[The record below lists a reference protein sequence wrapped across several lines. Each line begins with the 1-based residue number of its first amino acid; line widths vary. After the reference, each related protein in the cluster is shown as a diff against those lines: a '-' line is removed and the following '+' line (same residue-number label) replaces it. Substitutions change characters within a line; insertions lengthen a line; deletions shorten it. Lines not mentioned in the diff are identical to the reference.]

1 MNQKDLKKI
10 NMTSRTTLPPAA
22 RRWLNH
28 VLPDNVVVRSQI
40 KIKQEGSMDI
50 RGRWTP
56 FTAEGI
62 YEGAPLSFNWR
73 ARLRMLPGIWIIAE
87 DGHSNGEGWGGAR
100 LWGVL
105 PMGQRTDLEVLVA
118 QLIRNI
124 GELAWLPEL
133 ALSSPELT
141 WSDAGED
148 AFEIRNHAGGR
159 EVMVRFEVNGQG
171 DIVCAYSPSRPFD
184 VPGGYEEAPWHYD
197 FEDHRDFGGIRIPSK
212 AVAAYERGDGAWEY
226 FRGQVTS
233 VIRATD
239 TP

>member
-1 MNQKDLKKI
+1 M
-10 NMTSRTTLPPAA
+10 
-22 RRWLNH
+22 
-28 VLPDNVVVRSQI
+28 
-40 KIKQEGSMDI
+40 
-50 RGRWTP
+50 GR
-56 FTAEGI
+56 
-62 YEGAPLSFNWR
+62 
-73 ARLRMLPGIWIIAE
+73 
-87 DGHSNGEGWGGAR
+87 
-100 LWGVL
+100 
-105 PMGQRTDLEVLVA
+105 RTDLEVLVA

-141 WSDAGED
+141 WSDVGED

-159 EVMVRFEVNGQG
+159 DVMVRFEVNGQG
-171 DIVCAYSPSRPFD
+171 DIVCAYSPSRPYD

-226 FRGQVTS
+226 FRVQVTS